1 MQVASEPELNLP
13 ITQSKTFVALI
24 ETGVSLSLAVYLPA
38 AAAVQTLRPTAS
50 AYLPLTQSVH
60 CVNPSDAVMD
70 PFGHCKQTPDSSPL
84 PLFNLYLPEEQ
95 AVHEA
100 ADAVD
105 AVP

>member
-1 MQVASEPELNLP
+1 VQVASEPELNLP

-60 CVNPSDAVMD
+60 CGNPSNAVMD
-70 PFGHCKQTPDSSPL
+70 PFGHCKQTPDSPDSTPL
-84 PLFNLYLPEEQ
+84 PIFNLYLPEEQ

-100 ADAVD
+100 ADAV
-105 AVP
+105 P